1 MVERKEIKNWEVF
14 TPDGW
19 SDFTGIQK
27 LEKEKYVNITFSN
40 KKHITCSLNHKL
52 KNENDEFVYAK
63 DICFG
68 DELHLDQFK
77 ERVFVE
83 NIELIEN
90 DIVLHDLLNVKK
102 RNQYYVNN
110 IVSSN
115 CAFIRDMPEIWTSIL
130 PTITVGGRVVMI
142 STPDG
147 TSNIFHDVSMSAQ
160 RGEND
165 FYYREIPWQEIPV
178 EILAERVNI
187 PRLLKDYNKKF
198 GEKLKG
204 KVVDDIKQEISTN
217 KKLSEFIQQ
226 KWKEKEIRS
235 FGATRFKQEY
245 ECSFN
250 ARTNTFLNQDVM
262 QYIESTIL
270 YPISDYEYSSKL
282 KVWERPIDG
291 EEYAIGC
298 DVSSGNGTDY
308 SAIQVIR
315 SSTNEQVAEYCAKID
330 TSIFAQIICEIGE
343 KYNNAIVA
351 IERNNLGHSVI
362 TKIRD
367 DFPYPRFLFLDS
379 NGRPVI
385 SNTYD
390 GFHTPGI
397 KAGFTMQQQSRQNV
411 LNLLLESLENKRYT
425 LRSKDLHEE
434 FKTLIWRGG
443 RVDHQK
449 NKNDDLIIALAIAMW
464 TREMCMK
471 TITSGIEMQ
480 ETFIKHFYH
489 DSISFNSSDTEHNVG
504 RRDTYREQFSS
515 GIYSPYGPMIQ
526 TPKNK
531 SLEHSV
537 SKYDRGNGRVVRK
550 KVSDPF
556 GDDSF

>member
-1 MVERKEIKNWEVF
+1 M
-14 TPDGW
+14 PD
-19 SDFTGIQK
+19 
-27 LEKEKYVNITFSN
+27 
-40 KKHITCSLNHKL
+40 
-52 KNENDEFVYAK
+52 
-63 DICFG
+63 
-68 DELHLDQFK
+68 
-77 ERVFVE
+77 
-83 NIELIEN
+83 
-90 DIVLHDLLNVKK
+90 
-102 RNQYYVNN
+102 
-110 IVSSN
+110 
-115 CAFIRDMPEIWTSIL
+115 IWTSIL

-147 TSNIFHDVSMSAQ
+147 TSNIFHDVSMSAK
-160 RGEND
+160 RGDND

-198 GEKLKG
+198 GQKLKG
-204 KVVDDIKQEISTN
+204 KVADDIKQEILTN
-217 KKLSEFIQQ
+217 NNLAEFIQQ
-226 KWKEKEIRS
+226 KWKEKEIRN

-270 YPISDYEYSSKL
+270 YPISDYEYGSKL
-282 KVWERPIDG
+282 KVWERPIEG

-367 DFPYPRFLFLDS
+367 DFPYPRLLFLDS
-379 NGRPVI
+379 SGRPVI

-390 GFHTPGI
+390 GFHTSGI
-397 KAGFTMQQQSRQNV
+397 KAGFTMQHQSRQNV

-471 TITSGIEMQ
+471 TITAGIEMQ

-504 RRDTYREQFSS
+504 RRDAYREQFSS

-526 TPKNK
+526 SPQNK
-531 SLEHSV
+531 SLGHSV
-537 SKYDRGNGRVVRK
+537 SKYDRGKGRVVRR
-550 KVSDPF
+550 KVADPF